1 MTLKTLILTAGLA
14 LVGVTTTHAKDYMI
28 AYGVSQGE
36 MNMRT
41 GPSTRFPLVAGIPS
55 GERVTASQCSDR
67 WCYARWNGFQ
77 GWVAQSGLIA
87 DPDDDRNLEVKQCMD
102 DIEARLRNAP
112 AYVDYDKAVAREQKK
127 CLDQ

>member
-1 MTLKTLILTAGLA
+1 MTLKTLILAAGLA
-14 LVGVTTTHAKDYMI
+14 LVGVTSAHAKDYMV

-55 GERVTASQCSDR
+55 GERVTASQCSDG
-67 WCYARWNGFQ
+67 WCYARWGDFQ

-87 DPDDDRNLEVKQCMD
+87 DVDDIGAYRLCMD
-102 DIEARLRNAP
+102 YAEARIRRAALHRI
-112 AYVDYDKAVAREQKK
+112 DFEKAMARAQME
-127 CLDQ
+127 CGWN